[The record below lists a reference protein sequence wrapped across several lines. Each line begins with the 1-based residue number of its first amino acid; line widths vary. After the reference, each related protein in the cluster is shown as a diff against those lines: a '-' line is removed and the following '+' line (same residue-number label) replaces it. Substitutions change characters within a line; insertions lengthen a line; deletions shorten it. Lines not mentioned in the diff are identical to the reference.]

1 MFVLSNFQNVL
12 LIAITESIKFDD
24 RALKLGS
31 GTLPIPSP
39 INCCSHDADD
49 KSQQTEQTT
58 CEPSPLSMP
67 PPQDS
72 PQTELAPRK
81 RRRKRDDPQSCVT
94 NAEVSIWTIRH
105 HSHSIF
111 SHPVKFTHSPDIWT
125 RNKIGVLR
133 KQVKMC
139 CRQLI
144 MRRLLTM
151 RTTAPIYLISLTHDL
166 QSAYPKQLIDM
177 VNERRPE
184 FTYISYAPSPS
195 SEYAW

>member
-1 MFVLSNFQNVL
+1 MYYVDEFLICRFHYFIFVVFMNLLFHFLFLKSIHSIHSPFVSLSLPLFSFNLQNVL

-31 GTLPIPSP
+31 GTIPIPSP

-94 NAEVSIWTIRH
+94 NAEVSIITTPTQFTKKKKKEF
-105 HSHSIF
+105 IF
-111 SHPVKFTHSPDIWT
+111 TRFTHSFAVLIRPYLCLD
-125 RNKIGVLR
+125 KIKCVR
-133 KQVKMC
+133 KQVN
-139 CRQLI
+139 CRHQLI
-144 MRRLLTM
+144 M
-151 RTTAPIYLISLTHDL
+151 
-166 QSAYPKQLIDM
+166 
-177 VNERRPE
+177 
-184 FTYISYAPSPS
+184 
-195 SEYAW
+195 